1 MALTEASTDLQPRA
15 IMVAM
20 DLVAFGEDQGYGI
33 RRNHMR
39 YAQQMRQHRQA
50 RGNMGGYRFGG
61 DAGGCH

>member
-1 MALTEASTDLQPRA
+1 
-15 IMVAM
+15 MVAM